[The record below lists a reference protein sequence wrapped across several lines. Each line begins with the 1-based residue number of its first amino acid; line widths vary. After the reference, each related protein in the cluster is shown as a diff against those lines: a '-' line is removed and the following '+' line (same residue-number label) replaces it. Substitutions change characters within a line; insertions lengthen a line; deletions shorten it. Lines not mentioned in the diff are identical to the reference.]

1 MRPPSL
7 LASFVF
13 AFAWLALGAAGCG
26 LPGPLPQFPP
36 HAPAPE
42 MALSLPAI
50 ESRFRA
56 EGTESVKVEMGP
68 PYQVSGGVVESVV
81 ITLSPAPPALVEAAF
96 RYGIEGYLAKYRDVL
111 AIRPFMGWAVDAQR
125 RVVFE
130 EKAPPIETGCRKITV
145 GVDFDIGQ
153 SPSVAHIVRTCG
165 RRLRAPAYASRRL
178 PAMPP
183 EAKGVVLECI
193 YTGGGAVFIHGGL
206 AIDDYGDVYKLGFFD
221 SFDEPLADYV
231 RTIPPDEMEEATGLA
246 VLALREPEVAPDP
259 GSEPEPNRQ
268 YSATVGVG
276 CSMTLSGKEISLG
289 APGKPDRRGPATRA
303 LLRWLD
309 ARGMILRD

>member
-1 MRPPSL
+1 
-7 LASFVF
+7 
-13 AFAWLALGAAGCG
+13 
-26 LPGPLPQFPP
+26 
-36 HAPAPE
+36 
-42 MALSLPAI
+42 
-50 ESRFRA
+50 
-56 EGTESVKVEMGP
+56 
-68 PYQVSGGVVESVV
+68 
-81 ITLSPAPPALVEAAF
+81 
-96 RYGIEGYLAKYRDVL
+96 
-111 AIRPFMGWAVDAQR
+111 
-125 RVVFE
+125 
-130 EKAPPIETGCRKITV
+130 
-145 GVDFDIGQ
+145 
-153 SPSVAHIVRTCG
+153 
-165 RRLRAPAYASRRL
+165 
-178 PAMPP
+178 MPP